1 MQKNIFLKARFNKS
15 RIQMLILAHFH
26 PAAHLFER
34 YLLAVHQNT
43 DSVNLSRKQFLPYR
57 YSERDAHHHHYRGC
71 EREER
76 HPESKR
82 TFRIVGAIEAGIERE
97 HHNHHHRKHQLLRIL
112 LVVDC
117 RAESGKYRG
126 IKQIAAYEIQHE
138 KHYYLKLR
146 RLPSPAYPFLPSS
159 GFLQSMSLRR
169 TGPQEAVPR

>member
-43 DSVNLSRKQFLPYR
+43 DSVNLSGNPQYEEIGGKQQGNRKQFLPYR

-117 RAESGKYRG
+117 RAESGK
-126 IKQIAAYEIQHE
+126 
-138 KHYYLKLR
+138 R
-146 RLPSPAYPFLPSS
+146 RE
-159 GFLQSMSLRR
+159 Q
-169 TGPQEAVPR
+169 